1 VPPCGLH
8 VGVAE
13 HAGDFL
19 DTSLILHDRD
29 IACRDAGLLPF
40 RHDEVLIGVHGNLR
54 QVRDHQR
61 LPAAPAAL
69 RYRSQRFSHATPN
82 FAADSLI
89 HFVEY
94 QRRHRIVLGEHDF
107 QREHQPR

>member
-1 VPPCGLH
+1 MSPPRGLH
-8 VGVAE
+8 VGVPE

-19 DTSLILHDRD
+19 DAGFAVRDGD
-29 IACRDAGLLPF
+29 IARRDAGLLPF
-40 RHDEVLIGVHGNLR
+40 RHDEVLIGMHGDLR

-61 LPAAPAAL
+61 LATAL
-69 RYRSQRFSHATPN
+69 RYRSQRFAHATPD

-89 HFVEY
+89 HFVEDE
-94 QRRHRIVLGEHDF
+94 RRHGIVLGEHDL